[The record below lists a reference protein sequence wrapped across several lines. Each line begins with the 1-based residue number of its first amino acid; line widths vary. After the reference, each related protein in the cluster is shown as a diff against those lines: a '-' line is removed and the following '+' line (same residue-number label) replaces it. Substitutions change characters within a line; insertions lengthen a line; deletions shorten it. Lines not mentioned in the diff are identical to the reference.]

1 MIQYFLALVIHI
13 VTCIEEIYLRGNKK
27 FGFISFYTASK
38 IKICH
43 DEIRN

>member
-27 FGFISFYTASK
+27 FGFISFSRASK